1 MRQNPNECPK
11 LIHLLMRLWEEDE
24 RFIPD
29 GIRGWRPGQRLS
41 EPPEWHWDGSSDQS
55 GHDVHVEMFH
65 SWGKLD
71 QQTLLQN
78 SVGKIFSQ
86 GSEHFRTVFQ
96 FQGTEVS
103 VKHLEKQEVRKFKVQ
118 KTLLGNLFGALIK
131 MIEVEW
137 LPTYKGKDGK
147 YYYTP
152 DMMNHADHVYELSSL
167 VASRETIEARIHGIE
182 QGVQV
187 TGGLPA
193 DDPFATDF
201 HCNKAY
207 IPQVQKL
214 KTDLAKLNRAI
225 TNKEGYVSSLDGVV

>member
-24 RFIPD
+24 RFIPV
-29 GIRGWRPGQRLS
+29 GVSPLMAGQRLS
-41 EPPEWHWDGSSDQS
+41 DPPEWTWNGSSDQG

-65 SWGKLD
+65 NWGTLD

-103 VKHLEKQEVRKFKVQ
+103 VKHLELKEVRKFKVQ

-137 LPTYKGKDGK
+137 LPNHKGKDGK
-147 YYYTP
+147 YYYTKG
-152 DMMNHADHVYELSSL
+152 MMNHADHVYELSSL
-167 VASRETIEARIHGIE
+167 VATREMIETKIHAAE
-182 QGVQV
+182 KGVQV
-187 TGGLPA
+187 TGGLPKS
-193 DDPFATDF
+193 DPFAESL
-201 HCNKAY
+201 HCNKTFT
-207 IPQVQKL
+207 PHVQKL

>member
-29 GIRGWRPGQRLS
+29 GISHHMAGQRLS
-41 EPPEWHWDGSSDQS
+41 DPPEWKWNGSSDQS
-55 GHDVHVEMFH
+55 GHDVDVEMFH
-65 SWGKLD
+65 NWGKLD

-96 FQGTEVS
+96 FQGNEVS
-103 VKHLEKQEVRKFKVQ
+103 VKHLERKEVRKFKVQ

-137 LPTYKGKDGK
+137 LPQHKGKDGK
-147 YYYTP
+147 YYYTKG
-152 DMMNHADHVYELSSL
+152 MMNHADHVYELSSL
-167 VASRETIEARIHGIE
+167 VATRAMIEAKIDTTQTNVRVSGE
-182 QGVQV
+182 
-187 TGGLPA
+187 LPSS
-193 DDPFATDF
+193 DPFALSH
-201 HCNKAY
+201 HCNKTY
-207 IPQVQKL
+207 TPQVQKL
-214 KTDLAKLNRAI
+214 KTDLAKLNKAI
-225 TNKEGYVSSLDGVV
+225 ENKEAYVSSLDGVV